1 MTARAMSPEDHA
13 RIAAAVQAAEAHT
26 SGEIYCV
33 VARASGRY
41 FFAAGFILTLAIML
55 VSLPVVWLL
64 DRWWYQL
71 SPLTLIIAQLVAIA
85 CVLAILAAFPAVRI
99 HFVPPRQRFRQAHDN
114 AMRQFLGRN
123 IHITTARTGV
133 LLFVSLA
140 ERYAEV
146 VADAGINQKVAQETW
161 NGVVAGLIAHAGRG
175 DVAVGFVEAIAT
187 VGTLL
192 AEHFPVGSGDVNELD
207 DHVVE
212 L

>member
-1 MTARAMSPEDHA
+1 MNARVMSPQDHA
-13 RIAAAVQAAEAHT
+13 RITAAVQAAEART

-41 FFAAGFILTLAIML
+41 FFASAFVVTLAIMV

-71 SPLTLIIAQLVAIA
+71 SPLTLSIAQLVAIA
-85 CVLAILAAFPAVRI
+85 CALGILAAFPALRI

-123 IHITTARTGV
+123 IHVTTARTGV

-140 ERYAEV
+140 EHYAEV
-146 VADAGINQKVAQETW
+146 VADAGINQKVSQETW
-161 NGVVAGLIAHAGRG
+161 NVVVAGLVAHARRG
-175 DVAVGFVEAIAT
+175 EVADGFVEAIAT
-187 VGTLL
+187 VAALL
-192 AEHFPVGSGDVNELD
+192 AEHFPLGSGDVNELD